1 LYESLPEQAM
11 RISYSLSEWI
21 YLRLTDI
28 QSKSIDA
35 NRLGESHIG
44 FPITL
49 DIRLDNPE
57 LYDEQR

>member
-1 LYESLPEQAM
+1 M

-21 YLRLTDI
+21 YLRLADI

-49 DIRLDNPE
+49 DIRLNNPK